1 MAQLKRKTLKTT
13 PVVLMQPSAAA
24 HCLLEGRT
32 LVCVARHGQTDWNLI
47 KRLQGRENVPLN
59 AMGHSQAE
67 TLASL
72 VLDIKKCGVSFAAVC
87 TSPLDRA
94 HETAKYVSRALE
106 LGEPVIIERL
116 IERDYGSLSGLT
128 LEERIEKYPKGE
140 RQAGNVESV
149 PVAAKRMLH
158 AMDDMLEASGRKTV
172 VGVTHGGIINAV
184 FSRLTQGE
192 IGTGKTLSVNC
203 GISLIAAGIGEAVP
217 IAFNLQGENAVQFI
231 KTMIRFGAE
240 L

>member
-1 MAQLKRKTLKTT
+1 MSQIKRRTLKTT

-24 HCLLEGRT
+24 HILLEGRT
-32 LVCVARHGQTDWNLI
+32 LVCLARHGQTDWNLV
-47 KRLQGRENVPLN
+47 KRLQGHENVPLN

-67 TLASL
+67 ILAGL
-72 VLDIKKCGVSFAAVC
+72 VTDIKNCGVSFAAVC

-94 HETAKYVSRALE
+94 HETAKYVSKALG
-106 LGEPVIIERL
+106 LGDPIVVERL

-128 LEERIEKYPKGE
+128 LEERIQKYPRGE
-140 RQAGNVESV
+140 RQAGDVEVV
-149 PVAAKRMLH
+149 PVAAKRMLR
-158 AMDDMLEASGRKTV
+158 AIDDMLEVSDRKTV

-203 GISLIAAGIGEAVP
+203 GLSLVAAGIGEAVP

-231 KTMIRFGAE
+231 KKMIHFGAE